1 MKIEAGQVAVVTG
14 GTSGIGF
21 ALAALLVRRGVNV
34 MIADIR
40 EDAIPIAVDALSG
53 HAGRAVGVRADV
65 SVDADMDA
73 LADETIERFG
83 RVDLVC
89 NNAGVVCEQS
99 PTWEQRLET
108 WRWLIDVKLMGVVH
122 GVRTFT
128 PLFIAQGS
136 GHFLNTASAGGLMP
150 LPTLAP
156 YNATMHAVVGL
167 TETLNIELQ
176 CCLRAVWGDGVV
188 PGTGGHPVGAELVRA
203 GTAGGGR
210 DAHRGGEEV
219 MRGAISPAIVAEA
232 AIDAVESGRVHAV
245 VGPGAAEVGQSA
257 CRRADW
263 PIWCEVI
270 AASRCR
276 PR

>member
-21 ALAALLVRRGVNV
+21 ALAGVLVRRGVDV

-40 EDAIPIAVDALSG
+40 EDAIPVAVDALSG
-53 HAGRAVGVRADV
+53 HPGRAVGVWADV
-65 SVDADMDA
+65 SVDADVDA
-73 LADETIERFG
+73 LADETLERFG

-99 PTWEQRLET
+99 PMWEQRLET

-128 PLFIAQGS
+128 PLFIARGS
-136 GHFLNTASAGGLMP
+136 GHFLNTASAGGLIA

-167 TETLNIELQ
+167 TETLNVELQ
-176 CCLRAVWGDGVV
+176 SVSKNLGATVLCPGMVDTPLGPNSAALAPPGAVAIPND
-188 PGTGGHPVGAELVRA
+188 
-203 GTAGGGR
+203 R
-210 DAHRGGEEV
+210 DDDA
-219 MRGAISPAIVAEA
+219 MRGAIAPSVVAEA
-232 AIDAVESGRVHAV
+232 AIDAVEAGRVHAV
-245 VGPGAAEVGQSA
+245 VGPGAAEVAKQRIEA
-257 CRRADW
+257 LLADL
-263 PIWCEVI
+263 
-270 AASRCR
+270 S
-276 PR
+276 